1 MISVVMP
8 VTNRL
13 DLFKKTLPSL
23 IRQRITAAED
33 WELVIVDWNSTDG
46 IEDFLK
52 TQINVLRI
60 HYVRVDVRK
69 GFVPVYMNGE
79 TMVNPALSWNI
90 GIRKSKGEILVITSP
105 EVIQLTDAVFQFRAA
120 HKHCVGV
127 PVILAFVADALR
139 PETDT
144 THVADNPGMGVLVS
158 STFREKDAGLYFLG
172 SVPKKL
178 LEAINGIDEEY
189 MRGLSYEDTD
199 TGRRMMA
206 AGARLVHDD
215 EIIGIHQWHPRVQ
228 PYGDGWMINE
238 KRFQVGYRIV
248 ANVDHQWGDFGCI
261 LHEWEG
267 YSGSIQ

>member
-13 DLFKKTLPSL
+13 DLFKKTVPSL
-23 IRQRITAAED
+23 IRQRIPASED

-52 TQINVLRI
+52 SLINVLRI
-60 HYVRVDVRK
+60 HYIRVDVRK
-69 GFVPVYMNGE
+69 SLVPVYMNAE
-79 TMVNPALSWNI
+79 TMVNPALQWNI
-90 GIRKSKGEILVITSP
+90 GIRKAQGDILVITSP
-105 EVIQLTDAVFQFRAA
+105 EVVQFTDAVCQFRNA

-127 PVILAFVADALR
+127 SVILAFVADAFSS
-139 PETDT
+139 ETDM
-144 THVADNPGMGVLVS
+144 THVAGNLGMGVLVS

-172 SVPKKL
+172 AVPKKL

-215 EIIGIHQWHPRVQ
+215 GIIGIHQWHPRVQ

-238 KRFQVGYRIV
+238 KRFQAGYRIV
-248 ANVDHQWGDFGCI
+248 ANTDHQWGDFGCI
-261 LHEWEG
+261 LHEWEAING
-267 YSGSIQ
+267 RIQ